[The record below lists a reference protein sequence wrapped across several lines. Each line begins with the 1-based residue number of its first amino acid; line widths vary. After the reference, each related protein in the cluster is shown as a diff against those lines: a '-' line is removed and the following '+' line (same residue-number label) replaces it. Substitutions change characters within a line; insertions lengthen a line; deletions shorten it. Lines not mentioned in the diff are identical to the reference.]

1 MSDRASSSK
10 TPPSPY
16 VTRSG
21 RVVKSPSLLLDDQS
35 SFTDKPAESK
45 KRVTRVMKFEERKNQ
60 KRMEVELKESEG
72 ESDSDEEEELSDH
85 RPRLPGNG
93 SYGSSSDD
101 SSLSSFGY
109 CQLCDCPGPK
119 GLLCN
124 AGGCEDSNC
133 IYE

>member
-72 ESDSDEEEELSDH
+72 ESDSDEEMPRCSLQYIYINFQFEL
-85 RPRLPGNG
+85 
-93 SYGSSSDD
+93 
-101 SSLSSFGY
+101 
-109 CQLCDCPGPK
+109 K
-119 GLLCN
+119 LCN
-124 AGGCEDSNC
+124 NELLKWLSLLVLFRRVISIDN
-133 IYE
+133 